1 MQVTVSGIMSLDN
14 DLLDEID
21 GEAGVSG
28 DTGTGKTV

>member
-1 MQVTVSGIMSLDN
+1 MQVTVSGIICLDH

-21 GEAGVSG
+21 GEAGVSV